1 MWTHPVWSC
10 NATDQIVLKTLQN
23 YKVDCASIWCVNL
36 GTGHYLCGG
45 VGGFFLFYHERK
57 NVTHPFKP
65 IS

>member
-45 VGGFFLFYHERK
+45 GGGGGGIFFVL
-57 NVTHPFKP
+57 P
-65 IS
+65 